1 MPLGSNVAMAFALAV
16 YRFVD
21 HRRAARA
28 VAVAVL
34 LVLARLWQGMQR
46 RVYGVSR
53 MTLPLKTLLPQVPAV
68 AAESAACEVND
79 RGSRGTD
86 EVKGKGPK
94 VSSVIYQCVAFR
106 IGDFVTYPGNQV
118 GRIVGIDDDGDLLVR
133 TDHGRK
139 AVWYISKCSK
149 TLSAGDRVQYPCGEV
164 GTVMEFDE
172 DGDLHV
178 RKDGGATARWY
189 ASKTRRLV
197 SVGDKVQYT
206 CGEVA
211 TVVGFDC
218 DGDIMVV
225 TPNGRKATWF
235 AQKCL

>member
-79 RGSRGTD
+79 RGTD
-86 EVKGKGPK
+86 EVEVKGPK

-118 GRIVGIDDDGDLLVR
+118 GRIVGIDDDGDLFVR

-189 ASKTRRLV
+189 ASKTRRLL

-235 AQKCL
+235 AQKCF

>member
-46 RVYGVSR
+46 RVYGVSG

-68 AAESAACEVND
+68 AAESVAREVND
-79 RGSRGTD
+79 RGTD
-86 EVKGKGPK
+86 EVVVKGPK

-106 IGDFVTYPGNQV
+106 VGDFVTYPGNQV
-118 GRIVGIDDDGDLLVR
+118 GRIVGIDDDGDLFVR

-139 AVWYISKCSK
+139 AVWYISKCTK
-149 TLSAGDRVQYPCGEV
+149 ALSAGDRVQYPCGEV

-172 DGDLHV
+172 DGDLCV

-189 ASKTRRLV
+189 ASKTRRLL

-218 DGDIMVV
+218 DGDIMVA